1 MELKI
6 RRCSKNAVLPKRGT
20 EHSAGL
26 DLSACLTEPVVIKPG
41 EIKKIPTGIAI
52 ELPEGTAGFVFAR
65 SGLGSR
71 GISLANGVG
80 VIDSDYRGE
89 LSTVLINHSGADFT
103 VSHGDRVSQLVVMPV
118 CFPEITVTEDLSE
131 TKRGAGGFG
140 STGVS
145 MNLGEKE

>member
-6 RRCSKNAVLPKRGT
+6 RLCRENAVLPKRGS
-20 EHSAGL
+20 EESAGL
-26 DLSACLTEPVVIKPG
+26 DLSACLNEAVTIAPG
-41 EIKKIPTGIAI
+41 KIEKIPTGLAM
-52 ELPEGTAGFVFAR
+52 ELPKGTGGFVFAR

-89 LSTVLINHSGADFT
+89 LSVVLINHSGADFT
-103 VSHGDRVSQLVVMPV
+103 VAPGDRIAQLVVMPV
-118 CFPEITVTEDLSE
+118 CFPEIVLTEDLSD

-140 STGVS
+140 STG
-145 MNLGEKE
+145 LKGEKE